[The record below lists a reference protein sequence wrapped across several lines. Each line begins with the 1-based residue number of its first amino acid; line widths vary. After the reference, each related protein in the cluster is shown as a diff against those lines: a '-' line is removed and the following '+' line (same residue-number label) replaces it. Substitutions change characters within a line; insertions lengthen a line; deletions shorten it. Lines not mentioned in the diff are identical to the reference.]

1 MEKKP
6 REKQSLP
13 SREEKRELE
22 AKRRLA
28 RPPKDR
34 SEVTIGPT
42 VRSGPDI
49 SIG

>member
-6 REKQSLP
+6 RDQQTS
-13 SREEKRELE
+13 STRETKREME

-28 RPPKDR
+28 RPPKDK
-34 SEVTIGPT
+34 SEVTIAPS
-42 VRSGPDI
+42 VRGPDV